1 MGGVMKVTLDIPDWV
16 FKERRAIHV
25 MAGIERVAYK
35 LPWEDFWNVKIS
47 RCSSSCGECCKK
59 LDCDKLVEYGDGFKC
74 KEDEGR
80 PFQCCVS
87 EPKKIYKC
95 TSKYKRV

>member
-1 MGGVMKVTLDIPDWV
+1 LKITLDIPGWV
-16 FKERRAIHV
+16 FEERRAIHV

-47 RCSSSCGECCKK
+47 RCSSCGECCK
-59 LDCDKLVEYGDGFKC
+59 FKC
-74 KEDEGR
+74 KEDGGR

-87 EPKKIYKC
+87 EPKKIDKC